1 LKGTGEQIAAG
12 KKFTEISSDFQFKVT
27 KLAKK
32 LYLAQLMQVT
42 ECIGD

>member
-12 KKFTEISSDFQFKVT
+12 KRFTKILSDFQFRVT

-32 LYLAQLMQVT
+32 IYLAQLMQVT
-42 ECIGD
+42 